1 MTEPDSRLQITAALR
16 EDLQRIR
23 SLAERIW
30 PMTYQSILSEA
41 QIRYMMELMYG
52 SEALDR
58 QFQEGH
64 QFYLLSWQKQD
75 AGFASL
81 SCLGPEGLWKLHK
94 IYLDSSLQGRGLGR
108 VFLEDLLCRVR
119 GQGGRQLE
127 LNVNRNNPA
136 LSFYRKLGFEVIR
149 EVDVPIGSGFYM
161 NDYLMQRAL

>member
-1 MTEPDSRLQITAALR
+1 MTEPDFRIQILPAAR
-16 EDLQRIR
+16 KDLHRVG

-30 PMTYQSILSEA
+30 PLTYQSILCEA

-64 QFYLLSWQKQD
+64 QFYLLSCQGRD

-81 SCLGPEGLWKLHK
+81 SSQGPEGQWKLHK
-94 IYLDSSLQGRGLGR
+94 IYLDPSLHGRGLGR
-108 VFLEDLLCRVR
+108 RFLEYLLDRVR
-119 GQGGRQLE
+119 DQGGLKLE

-136 LSFYRKLGFEVIR
+136 QVFYRKLGFEVVR
-149 EVDVPIGSGFYM
+149 EVDVHIGSGFYM
-161 NDYLMQRAL
+161 NDYVMQRTL